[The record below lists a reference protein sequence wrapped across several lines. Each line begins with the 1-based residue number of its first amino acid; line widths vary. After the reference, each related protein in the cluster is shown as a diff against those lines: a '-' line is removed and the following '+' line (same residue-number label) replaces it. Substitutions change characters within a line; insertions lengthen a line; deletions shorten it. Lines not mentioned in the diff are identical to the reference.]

1 MEQNKKL
8 KILLMILIIVL
19 ISILSFGGIYVE
31 NKGVMKNVV
40 PDYSLSKD
48 LKGYRRVNIA
58 LSDETKVVSSDA
70 SGKEIDSSDTTT
82 EVATSQEVKI
92 NKDED
97 LTKENF
103 ELTKRIIENRL
114 LNMKVTNYEIKHDSA
129 NGTLVVELPEDSDT
143 DRVVSNLYQQAK
155 FEIVDNETNEVLMTN
170 ADVKGSVSGYTTTN
184 SGTPVIIIN
193 IEFNKE
199 GTEKFKKITSEYK
212 EYEEITKDDDGI
224 DSTVEKT
231 KEVALKLD
239 DTTLITTHF
248 DAPVTN
254 GIMQLTMSIASGST
268 TEDIQ
273 QQLLEANSLSTLI
286 NSGKLPLVYKVDH
299 NKYIHSDIDVNII
312 KIVTV
317 IMVAL
322 AIVGTIYLV
331 IKYKAKGVLGGISL
345 IGFIATLLFV
355 IRYTNAEV
363 SIGGLAL
370 MVSSVIL
377 NFAMI
382 HCMLKKENVMEAIK
396 EYALM
401 LVPAL
406 IIAIV
411 FTLTNLNIGAML
423 FWIIVITLLYNL
435 VITKTMIK

>member
-8 KILLMILIIVL
+8 KILLMILIIFL

-31 NKGVMKNVV
+31 NKGVMKNIV
-40 PDYSLSKD
+40 PDYTLAKD

-58 LSDETKVVSSDA
+58 LSDETKVVSLDA

-114 LNMKVTNYEIKHDSA
+114 MNMNVTNYEIKHNST
-129 NGTLVVELPEDSDT
+129 NGALVVELPENGDT
-143 DRVVSNLYQQAK
+143 DRVVANLYQQAK

-170 ADVKGSVSGYTTTN
+170 DDVKGSVSGYTTTT

-199 GTEKFKKITSEYK
+199 GSEKFKKITSEYK
-212 EYEEITKDDDGI
+212 EYNEVTTDNDGA
-224 DSTVEKT
+224 DSKVEKT
-231 KEVALKLD
+231 KEVALKID
-239 DTTLITTHF
+239 DTSLITTHF
-248 DAPVTN
+248 DTPVTN
-254 GIMQLTMSIASGST
+254 GIMQLTMSIASDST
-268 TEDIQ
+268 TEDVQ
-273 QQLLEANSLSTLI
+273 KQLLEANSLSTLI
-286 NSGKLPLVYKVDH
+286 GSGKLPLVYEVDH

-312 KIVTV
+312 KVITVVT
-317 IMVAL
+317 IIL
-322 AIVGTIYLV
+322 AIVGTIYLI
-331 IKYKAKGVLGGISL
+331 IKYKAKGLLGGISL

-355 IRYTNAEV
+355 IRYTNVEV

-370 MVSSVIL
+370 IVSSVIL

-382 HCMLKKENVMEAIK
+382 NCMIKKGNSMDVIK
-396 EYALM
+396 DYALM

-411 FTLTNLNIGAML
+411 FTLVNINIGAML

-435 VITKTMIK
+435 VITKIMIK